1 MKFIHTADFHLGR
14 QFGGISLEEDFEA
27 VLSQILTA
35 VVDKRADALVIAGD
49 IFDRASPP
57 QTAIQQFNSF
67 LSKLISETKTIVV
80 LIAGNHDSGD
90 RINSMSVVADR
101 KRLLIRGVASPNEE
115 PLLLHD
121 KDGVIAFSALPFCYE
136 YAAQEYFGDTTLATP
151 EDVLKAQTA
160 ATRKNVPDGS
170 RWVVV
175 AHAFVTGASVSEGER
190 SLTRAGGIETVNAE
204 IFGGA
209 HYVALGHL
217 HRPQAVGKDHVRYSG
232 SPLAF
237 GFDEAEQP
245 KSMLLVE
252 LDGKGSASVESIPF
266 KPLRGV
272 RVIKGKHAELV
283 LAEPTQD
290 FVKAV
295 LTDEV
300 PVIDA
305 MKRLRE
311 VFPNACE
318 LTYAR
323 DERAAANLAQSQSA
337 AKAATPMEVIG
348 SFLSL
353 VGSDANIDGET
364 AVAAATIRH
373 IQTGDAAQ

>member
-1 MKFIHTADFHLGR
+1 MKFIHTADLHLGR

-27 VLSQILTA
+27 VLSQILAA

-67 LSKLISETKTIVV
+67 LSKVISETKAIVV

-101 KRLLIRGVASPNEE
+101 KRLLIRGVASPNEA

-121 KDGVIAFSALPFCYE
+121 KDGAIAFSALPFCYE

-151 EDVLKAQTA
+151 QDVLEAQIA

-190 SLTRAGGIETVNAE
+190 SLTRAGGIETVDAE

-245 KSMLLVE
+245 KSMQLVE

-323 DERAAANLAQSQSA
+323 DERAAANLAQPQSA

-353 VGSDANIDGET
+353 VGSDSSIDDET
-364 AVAAATIRH
+364 EVAAAAIQH
-373 IQTGDAAQ
+373 IQVGDAAQ

>member
-1 MKFIHTADFHLGR
+1 M
-14 QFGGISLEEDFEA
+14 
-27 VLSQILTA
+27 
-35 VVDKRADALVIAGD
+35 
-49 IFDRASPP
+49 
-57 QTAIQQFNSF
+57 
-67 LSKLISETKTIVV
+67 
-80 LIAGNHDSGD
+80 
-90 RINSMSVVADR
+90 
-101 KRLLIRGVASPNEE
+101 
-115 PLLLHD
+115 LLHD
-121 KDGVIAFSALPFCYE
+121 EEGVIAFSALPFCYE
-136 YAAQEYFGDTTLATP
+136 YAAQEYFGDPALSTP
-151 EDVLKAQTA
+151 EEVIKAQIA
-160 ATRKNVPDGS
+160 AARQNVPDGS

-190 SLTRAGGIETVNAE
+190 SLTRAGGIETVDAE
-204 IFGGA
+204 IFDGV

-217 HRPQAVGKDHVRYSG
+217 HRPQAIGKNHIRYSG

-252 LDGKGSASVESIPF
+252 LDGEGSTAIETIPF
-266 KPLRGV
+266 KPVRGV

-323 DERAAANLAQSQSA
+323 DEREAANLAHPQSA

-353 VGSDANIDGET
+353 VGSDASKDGET
-364 AVAAATIRH
+364 AVAAAAIQH

>member
-1 MKFIHTADFHLGR
+1 
-14 QFGGISLEEDFEA
+14 
-27 VLSQILTA
+27 
-35 VVDKRADALVIAGD
+35 VDKRADALLIAGD

-67 LSKLISETKTIVV
+67 LSKVISETKAIVV

-101 KRLLIRGVASPNEE
+101 KRLLIRGVASPNEA

-121 KDGVIAFSALPFCYE
+121 KDGAIAFSALPFCYE
-136 YAAQEYFGDTTLATP
+136 YAAQEYFGDNTLATP
-151 EDVLKAQTA
+151 KDVLEAQIA

-190 SLTRAGGIETVNAE
+190 SLTRAGGIETVDAE

-252 LDGKGSASVESIPF
+252 LDGKGSAFVETIPF

-323 DERAAANLAQSQSA
+323 DERAAANLTQPQSA

-353 VGSDANIDGET
+353 VGSDSSINGET
-364 AVAAATIRH
+364 AVAAAAIQH